1 MCADALHSGT
11 AFSVL
16 KTSKELE

>member
-16 KTSKELE
+16 KTSK